1 MTKYISLFILFLS
14 SLSASAQEMSL
25 NEAIAVGME
34 NNFSIR
40 TAKNTEKE
48 ATINANYAFSGFLPV
63 LDITGARSFN
73 LEDVSQTFRN
83 GDANEINGARSDNF
97 NIQGNLTWT
106 LFDGTKMFLDYQ
118 SLQIE
123 RERSR
128 FEMQAVVE
136 STLGNIIQSYFK
148 LVFEQNQYKVFESAV
163 ELSEQRL
170 EIAEANFQVGK
181 FSKTEFLSAKVDLNT
196 DKSNLLN
203 QEEIVGQ
210 SRVALNLLLGQ
221 DPEENI
227 EATDSMSIDESLQL
241 NMLRDDLS
249 VRNKEL
255 LALMEQED
263 ILKIQNKTVFT
274 EILPQ
279 VDFNLGYGYTNFNSQ
294 AGFLLQNQ
302 SLGLN
307 YGLSLSWRIFNR
319 LDRVRRNQTTQI
331 AIDNNA
337 IAMDELENQLKGD
350 LSSAY
355 VSYRNKIDLIELER
369 TNLEVAQENASI
381 ALERYKVGR
390 SNAIELREFQLNA
403 VEAES
408 RLLNAIFQAKQAEVN
423 LLATSGNLL
432 KKDFEQ

>member
-14 SLSASAQEMSL
+14 SWSANAQEMSL

-63 LDITGARSFN
+63 VDITGARSFN

-83 GDANEINGARSDNF
+83 GDSNEINGARSDNF

-163 ELSEQRL
+163 ALSEQRL
-170 EIAEANFQVGK
+170 EIAETNFQVGK
-181 FSKTEFLSAKVDLNT
+181 FSKTEYLSAKVDLNT

-274 EILPQ
+274 EVLPQ

-319 LDRVRRNQTTQI
+319 LDRVRRDQTTQI

-355 VSYRNKIDLIELER
+355 VSYRNKIDLIKLER

-432 KKDFEQ
+432 KKELDQ